1 MTRLT
6 RERERRGWSR
16 TELARRAE
24 VHPSDIGKF
33 EARRLLPYEGQLQR
47 IAKTLGWPMARAEAL
62 LEKEAT
68 G

>member
-1 MTRLT
+1 MTRLAH
-6 RERERRGWSR
+6 ERERRGWSR

-47 IAKTLGWPMARAEAL
+47 IAKALRWPMARADSL
-62 LEKEAT
+62 LEEVV